1 VLSNYSSKNSTSWK
15 QQLKIAV
22 AEQHQVEHQSV
33 LVAIT
38 APVADALAVVLA
50 APNKCGRSPMGAS
63 PFLSKQTKTN
73 KAFPMS
79 LYTLSRTEELPVIKQ
94 PAGLT
99 ILEST
104 DVELLAILGNK
115 SVEDVTKRLA
125 NDHLAFVAYMHNQPA
140 AFGWMARGKATIS
153 ELNHSFVLPLRH
165 RYL

>member
-1 VLSNYSSKNSTSWK
+1 
-15 QQLKIAV
+15 
-22 AEQHQVEHQSV
+22 
-33 LVAIT
+33 
-38 APVADALAVVLA
+38 
-50 APNKCGRSPMGAS
+50 MGAS